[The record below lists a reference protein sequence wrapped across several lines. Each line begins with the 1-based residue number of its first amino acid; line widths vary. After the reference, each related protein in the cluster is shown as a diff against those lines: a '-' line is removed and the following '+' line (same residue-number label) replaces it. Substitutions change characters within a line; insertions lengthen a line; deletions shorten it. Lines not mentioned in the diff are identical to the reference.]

1 VRHLVFPGSSQ
12 AFYRT
17 LTIRAILAVAPDLAE
32 GMGSLLRKASLMGN
46 QEVGSGKAEDGLQL
60 LGTLQLLGITSH
72 LPYFAKFNWQGV
84 EAELY

>member
-1 VRHLVFPGSSQ
+1 
-12 AFYRT
+12 
-17 LTIRAILAVAPDLAE
+17 
-32 GMGSLLRKASLMGN
+32 MGSLLRKASLMGN